1 MDYLKLLQRL
11 NAAHGPSG
19 DEGQICAAILDM
31 AQPYADE
38 CFVDTLGNLIVHKKG
53 SGPRVMLAAHMDTIG
68 LIVTHI
74 EKDGY
79 LRFGKIGGI
88 HASSIYHAVFRF
100 KNGVCGV
107 VSRSQKVS
115 EKDMTLDDLYLDIG
129 ARSREEA
136 MNMVQIGDTAV
147 SRAPAFATG
156 SRLVSPYMDNRI
168 SCIVLLEALS
178 LIRDHEN
185 DLYFVFTVQEELGMR
200 GAKTA
205 AYAIEPDYGVA
216 VDVTL
221 ADELDSTHHSTC
233 KLGGGAAIK
242 VMDNSVIAHPQVV
255 ERLSNLAVAHN
266 IPHQRD
272 VIAGGGTDAGAI
284 HMTRGGVLTGGIS
297 VPCRY
302 VHSAV
307 ETVDASDVKACASL
321 AAAFATSKL

>member
-19 DEGQICAAILDM
+19 DEGQIGSVIRDI

-38 CFVDTLGNLIVHKKG
+38 CRFDTLGNLIVHKKG
-53 SGPRVMLAAHMDTIG
+53 SGPRVLFAAHMDTIG

-74 EKDGY
+74 EKEGY

-88 HASSIYHAVFRF
+88 HAASIYHATFRF

-107 VSRSQKVS
+107 VSRSRKVS

-129 ARSREEA
+129 AKNREEA

-147 SRAPAFATG
+147 SRAAVFSNG

-168 SCIVLLEALS
+168 SCVVLLEALS
-178 LIRDHEN
+178 LIQEHEN

-205 AYAIEPDYGVA
+205 AYAIEPDYGIA
-216 VDVTL
+216 IDVTL
-221 ADELDSTHHSTC
+221 ADELDSTHNSTC

-272 VIAGGGTDAGAI
+272 VITGGGTDAGAI

-297 VPCRY
+297 IPCRY
-302 VHSAV
+302 VHSPA
-307 ETVDASDVKACASL
+307 ETVDAADVKACAAL